1 MDYSITIT
9 GQMSAVPQP
18 APNAVAPPPASAV
31 PAPAPS
37 KETPGWAKVLLCFGL
52 IAISA
57 VVIGRTFVE
66 VRKASRYELQNHS
79 VNWTMP
85 SGAHLRE
92 PSGALRYDADEKK
105 LVHRGSIDANEQLRL
120 RDLLEADQPASSAA
134 TASPAAS
141 KSAKAHKSA
150 ASGKGAA
157 ATKAQSATAS
167 AETSAQG
174 QELTASQWSAIQ
186 RSYHQALYA
195 LADADADTR
204 VEQLMLLIYLGALGG
219 TLGALLRT
227 FVDFVGNAS
236 YKDALDL
243 ERWWPLYVTRPV
255 VGAILGFLLVV
266 LFKAQLI
273 THPDGPTGSDTFWW
287 LGVAAIG
294 GFSTI
299 DVTNRLRVA
308 AKALFGDS
316 DKGKA

>member
-1 MDYSITIT
+1 
-9 GQMSAVPQP
+9 
-18 APNAVAPPPASAV
+18 
-31 PAPAPS
+31 
-37 KETPGWAKVLLCFGL
+37 
-52 IAISA
+52 
-57 VVIGRTFVE
+57 
-66 VRKASRYELQNHS
+66 
-79 VNWTMP
+79 
-85 SGAHLRE
+85 
-92 PSGALRYDADEKK
+92 
-105 LVHRGSIDANEQLRL
+105 
-120 RDLLEADQPASSAA
+120 
-134 TASPAAS
+134 
-141 KSAKAHKSA
+141 
-150 ASGKGAA
+150 
-157 ATKAQSATAS
+157 
-167 AETSAQG
+167 
-174 QELTASQWSAIQ
+174 
-186 RSYHQALYA
+186 
-195 LADADADTR
+195 
-204 VEQLMLLIYLGALGG
+204 MLLIYLGALGG